1 LAEPRLTP
9 PAPLTPE
16 QAGAARAER
25 GPAVVSAAA
34 GSGKTRVLT
43 ERFGHLVRDSGVAVD
58 SIAAVTFTERAAG
71 EMRRRVARLFSEAGM
86 EAERRSALRSHI
98 STIHGLASSILREY
112 PALAGVDPRFTIL
125 DETASR
131 VHLRRIAAELLEEN
145 DVFAP
150 LLASRP
156 AAEIEEAARRLMGH
170 ERARGRE
177 ARDILAEC
185 DDPEGYLQRTLGA
198 LAERVGALMAGLRRI
213 ADELDPAALS
223 DAMAKKATGFREL
236 VASVPAG
243 ETPGRG
249 LVEEMREQVKGSRNA
264 PALARAKALID
275 ERRRFV
281 PDEADER
288 RLVRERLLVTR
299 LAGEM
304 LLRYGQAK
312 ARRGE
317 IDYEDQLI
325 LARNLLR
332 DNSFIRSE
340 YRARFRE
347 LMVDEYQDTNP
358 LQTEIL
364 GHIAPPERLF
374 VVGDPKQSIYG
385 FRNARPEIFVR
396 AEESAAAGDGALH
409 RLAGNFRSV
418 PGIIDFVNEFFG
430 RLELTSDGSAI
441 RCERPP
447 ETFPPCD
454 GPAVE
459 LLLLERPA
467 PPELP
472 SAPEPGPA
480 GSEAASAAPPP
491 PPERAGRWAGSF
503 AEAEALA
510 GRIRGLVEGGAQVH
524 DRETGSIRPA
534 RWGDFGILVRTRG
547 EAFKAIELAFG
558 RSGVPLAASGGTHFF
573 ERREITDLLALL
585 AVVEN
590 PTRDIALAAVLRS
603 PLVELSDDALV
614 LAAAAARSAGP
625 AAAKPKWRKRTP
637 LYYGLLDAMRR
648 EALPPQDIDRATR
661 FLQMRDELSAPHLGA
676 GDILREAIRR
686 TAYDAKTLARGR
698 AGRELANAR
707 KLLSAAERF
716 DRTTGGG
723 LVAFRE
729 YVRELRFVER
739 IEPAQHELE
748 SSDSVKLLTMHAAK
762 GLEFPVVCVADLGYD
777 FLRATERQSSY
788 ATDELGISLSDVDEY
803 GTRPERR
810 AASQELS
817 RAMHVERAR
826 AEEARL
832 LYVAMTRARDRLVLS
847 GVMPPPTKG
856 GPPAPRQPRAAR
868 SMLDWVRFA
877 AGDDAR
883 RAGDIVKLGEAEALV
898 AAAAGGAGARLGT
911 SERVADLAT
920 DCRPGEIIT
929 PPSKLKPTKKD
940 AAAASAAAKRAK
952 TRPDPARGPALL
964 QATALR
970 DFATSP
976 ELYWHRHVLGAAD
989 AQPERPSTRPERTER
1004 GTGTAFGEA
1013 VHRALEFAD
1022 FRAEPAAEAQRLAER
1037 FLAPALGPQHAELAR
1052 GEIERFL
1059 GTETAARIG
1068 GAEWVGREVPVSVT
1082 VGGTLLD
1089 GGADVVWRDAAGAWG
1104 VVDYKTDV
1112 GEPAELAREY
1122 RLQLAVYALAVAR
1135 FAGAPAV
1142 DASLHFLSAGEAAPL
1157 AATAD
1162 EIEAEIADALGR
1174 LARFEFGPSG

>member
-1 LAEPRLTP
+1 LTEPR
-9 PAPLTPE
+9 LTPE

-43 ERFGHLVRDSGVAVD
+43 ERFGHLVRESGVAVD

-71 EMRRRVARLFSEAGM
+71 EMRRRVARLFGEAGM

-150 LLASRP
+150 LLAKRT
-156 AAEIEEAARRLMGH
+156 AAEVEEAARRLMDH

-198 LAERVGALMAGLRRI
+198 LAERVAPLMSGLRRI
-213 ADELDPAALS
+213 ADELDPSALS
-223 DAMAKKATGFREL
+223 DAMARKAAGFREL

-249 LVEEMREQVKGSRNA
+249 LVEEMRDQVKGSRKTS
-264 PALARAKALID
+264 ALGRGKALID
-275 ERRRFV
+275 EHRDFI
-281 PDEADER
+281 PDEAVER
-288 RLVRERLLVTR
+288 RLARERLLVTR

-332 DNSFIRSE
+332 DNGFIRSE

-364 GHIAPPERLF
+364 GHLAPPERLF

-430 RLELTSDGSAI
+430 RLELSNESGAI
-441 RCERPP
+441 RCERAP

-459 LLLLERPA
+459 ILLLERP
-467 PPELP
+467 ELP
-472 SAPEPGPA
+472 SASAPGP
-480 GSEAASAAPPP
+480 SAPSA

-503 AEAEALA
+503 AEADALA

-524 DRETGSIRPA
+524 DRETGNIRPA

-558 RSGVPLAASGGTHFF
+558 RSGVPLSASGGTHFF

-614 LAAAAARSAGP
+614 LAAAAARSAS
-625 AAAKPKWRKRTP
+625 ASARPKWRKRTP
-637 LYYGLLDAMRR
+637 IYYGLLDAVRR
-648 EALPPQDIDRATR
+648 DALPPRDLERATR
-661 FLQMRDELSAPHLGA
+661 FLEMRDELSAPHLGA
-676 GDILREAIRR
+676 GDILREAMRR

-698 AGRELANAR
+698 AGRELANAW
-707 KLLSAAERF
+707 KLVSAAERF
-716 DRTTGGG
+716 DRTSGGG
-723 LVAFRE
+723 LGAFRE

-762 GLEFPVVCVADLGYD
+762 GLEFPVVCVADLGYN
-777 FLRATERQSSY
+777 FLGSTQRQSSY
-788 ATDELGISLSDVDEY
+788 ATDELGITLRDVDEY
-803 GTRPERR
+803 GTKPKRR
-810 AASQELS
+810 APSQELS
-817 RAMHVERAR
+817 RALHVERAR

-856 GPPAPRQPRAAR
+856 GPPAAPGPRSAR

-883 RAGDIVKLGEAEALV
+883 RAGEVVKLGEAEALV
-898 AAAAGGAGARLGT
+898 AAAGAAGARLGT
-911 SERVADLAT
+911 SDRVADLAT

-929 PPSKLKPTKKD
+929 PPAKLKPAKKD
-940 AAAASAAAKRAK
+940 SAAASAAAKRAK
-952 TRPDPARGPALL
+952 TRPAPAPGPALL

-976 ELYWHRHVLGAAD
+976 ELYWRRHVLGLAD
-989 AQPERPSTRPERTER
+989 AQPERPSTQPERPSERAAR

-1013 VHRALEFAD
+1013 VHRALESAD
-1022 FRAEPAAEAQRLAER
+1022 FRAEPGAESRRLSER
-1037 FLAPALGPQHAELAR
+1037 FLTVALGPSRAELAR
-1052 GEIERFL
+1052 GEVERFL

-1068 GAEWVGREVPVSVT
+1068 RAEWVGREVPVSVT

-1089 GGADVVWRDAAGAWG
+1089 GVADVVWRDAAGAWG

-1122 RLQLAVYALAVAR
+1122 RLQLGVYALAVAR
-1135 FAGAPAV
+1135 FAGKPAV
-1142 DASLHFLSAGEAAPL
+1142 EASLHFLSAGEAVEL
-1157 AATAD
+1157 GLSAD

-1174 LARFEFGPSG
+1174 LALFEFGPSD